1 MADEPHA
8 VVRLLVK
15 RMESHPEEFKSRSE
29 PYYER
34 WATHMEALREY
45 GSEADNAEIT
55 AKLRDIR
62 LAEIHEHV
70 MDELVNGPERRRKQE
85 EEREY
90 ERQVMQQSLQRNNQM
105 SAQQAMQQRQN
116 AYQGQLGSYQNAAS
130 GTALL
135 GKSPT
140 SVILDE
146 YANIGISTQSPSQP
160 LVIGTGKEAMRIQ
173 ANGDIQIGNETLN
186 EGLLKNIKKALKL

>member
-62 LAEIHEHV
+62 LAEIHEQV
-70 MDELVNGPERRRKQE
+70 MDELLNGPERRRKEE
-85 EEREY
+85 EER
-90 ERQVMQQSLQRNNQM
+90 QVL
-105 SAQQAMQQRQN
+105 QQAMQRNTYAQGGGG
-116 AYQGQLGSYQNAAS
+116 AGIPIATSPYQSQLGSYQNAVGAQ
-130 GTALL
+130 GIV

-140 SVILDE
+140 SVIMDE
-146 YANIGISTQSPSQP
+146 YANIGIGTQSASQS
-160 LVIGTGKEAMRIQ
+160 LTVQNGRVEAMRIQ

>member
-8 VVRLLVK
+8 VVRLLLK

-62 LAEIHEHV
+62 LAEIHEQV
-70 MDELVNGPERRRKQE
+70 MDELLNGPERRRKGE
-85 EEREY
+85 EER
-90 ERQVMQQSLQRNNQM
+90 QVL
-105 SAQQAMQQRQN
+105 QQAMQRNTYAQQQWAQQQAQQN
-116 AYQGQLGSYQNAAS
+116 AYRNQAGAYQNAA
-130 GTALL
+130 GAQGLV

-146 YANIGISTQSPSQP
+146 YANIGISPSSQ
-160 LVIGTGKEAMRIQ
+160 LINNSTGSIQ
-173 ANGDIQIGNETLN
+173 ANSQLNIGGETLDAN
-186 EGLLKNIKKALKL
+186 IIKKIKGALGL